1 MNGGIS
7 LQRISF
13 LISTT
18 IFLTG
23 CSQQVTEPFTWSL
36 SQLATTFQGSYGLAI
51 IALTLIIRF
60 LLLPLTVRQWQSSK
74 KFTEKM
80 AIMKPEMDEITEKY
94 RAKEQPVAMQQEL
107 QAVYTKHD
115 TSLFATLSGC
125 LLALLQMP
133 IFLALYYAIREDSL
147 IAQASFLG
155 ISLGQA
161 SIWIALIVLFFY
173 GVQAYIQSKSMTQM
187 RLFAYVTPIVMGFV
201 AMIVPAALSL
211 YWAVSGIFLVLQT
224 MIFQL
229 LK

>member
-1 MNGGIS
+1 
-7 LQRISF
+7 
-13 LISTT
+13 
-18 IFLTG
+18 
-23 CSQQVTEPFTWSL
+23 
-36 SQLATTFQGSYGLAI
+36 
-51 IALTLIIRF
+51 
-60 LLLPLTVRQWQSSK
+60 
-74 KFTEKM
+74 
-80 AIMKPEMDEITEKY
+80 MKPERDETTEKY

-201 AMIVPAALSL
+201 AMTVPAALSL